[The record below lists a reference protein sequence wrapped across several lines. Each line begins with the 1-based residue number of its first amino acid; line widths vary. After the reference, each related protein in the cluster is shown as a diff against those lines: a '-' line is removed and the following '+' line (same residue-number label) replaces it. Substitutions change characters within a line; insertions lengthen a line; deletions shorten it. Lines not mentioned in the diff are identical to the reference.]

1 MGSEG
6 PCGPSA
12 TADNGVVTASSTP
25 PPPSISVNGIR
36 FSYGDTPAVDDVSF
50 SVGPGEI
57 LGFLGPNGAGKSTTI
72 KMLTG
77 QLSPESG
84 TVEMLGMDMP
94 GKRQQIQERLGVCF
108 EEKNLYLSMTGR
120 ENLAFFAKL
129 FDVKDFEPEPMM
141 ERVGLSARL
150 DDRVSEYSKGMRQ
163 RLMMARALVNTP
175 DILLLDEPT
184 DGLDPV
190 SAIAIRDL
198 IRQEADRGAAVLLTT
213 HDMHEA
219 DTLSDRVAFINQGS
233 ILTIDTPENLK
244 LAHGLRSVRIRTR
257 NGDDVDDQ
265 VIALDEAD
273 SGARIQAAM
282 SADNIMTIHTEE
294 ATLEDIF
301 VEYAGR
307 GLA

>member
-1 MGSEG
+1 MTTS
-6 PCGPSA
+6 
-12 TADNGVVTASSTP
+12 P
-25 PPPSISVNGIR
+25 PPPATAAIEVNGIR
-36 FSYGDTPAVDDVSF
+36 FSYGDTPAVDNVSF
-50 SVGPGEI
+50 SVARGEI

-77 QLSPESG
+77 QLKPAAG
-84 TVEMLGMDMP
+84 TVEMLGMAMP
-94 GKRQQIQERLGVCF
+94 GQREEIQERLGVCF

-129 FDVKDFEPEPMM
+129 FGAKDFEPEPMM

-150 DDRVSEYSKGMRQ
+150 DDRVSEYSKGMKQ

-175 DILLLDEPT
+175 DVLLLDEPT

-190 SAIAIRDL
+190 SALAIRDL
-198 IRQEADRGAAVLLTT
+198 IRKEADRGAAVLLTT

-219 DTLSDRVAFINQGS
+219 DTLSNRVAFINQGS
-233 ILTIDTPENLK
+233 ILTIDTPERLK
-244 LAHGLRSVRIRTR
+244 LLHGRRSVRFPTR
-257 NGDDVDDQ
+257 HGDGADEQ
-265 VIALDEAD
+265 VIPLDEAG
-273 SGARIQAAM
+273 SGDLIREAV
-282 SADNIMTIHTEE
+282 SNEGFMTIHTEE

>member
-1 MGSEG
+1 M
-6 PCGPSA
+6 A
-12 TADNGVVTASSTP
+12 GV
-25 PPPSISVNGIR
+25 R
-36 FSYGDTPAVDDVSF
+36 FAYGDTVAVEDVSF
-50 SVGPGEI
+50 SLPPGEI

-77 QLSPESG
+77 QLNPDAG
-84 TVEMLGMDMP
+84 TIEILGMNMP
-94 GKRQQIQERLGVCF
+94 GQRESIQARLGVCF

-120 ENLAFFAKL
+120 ENLVFFAKL
-129 FDVKDFEPEPMM
+129 FGIRDFEPEPLM

-163 RLMMARALVNTP
+163 RLMMARALINTP

-190 SAIAIRDL
+190 SAIGIRGL
-198 IRQEADRGAAVLLTT
+198 IRREADRGAAVVLTT

-219 DTLSDRVAFINQGS
+219 DELSDRVAFINQGT
-233 ILTIDTPENLK
+233 ILTIDTPDNLK
-244 LAHGLRSVRIRTR
+244 LAHGQRSVRVRTR
-257 NGDDVDDQ
+257 QEDGVSEQ
-265 VIALDEAD
+265 VIPLDEAGTED
-273 SGARIQAAM
+273 RIREAV
-282 SADNIMTIHTEE
+282 SAEGLMTIHTEE

-307 GLA
+307 GLAG